1 MLPVFEGAYSQD
13 GDQLFTWADSN
24 NTKGNGLK
32 LEEGRFQL
40 DVRDNF
46 FIQIVVR
53 YWRRLLEEVADV
65 LFHYA
70 LLYISL
76 LIYKI
81 NYYK

>member
-1 MLPVFEGAYSQD
+1 M
-13 GDQLFTWADSN
+13 
-24 NTKGNGLK
+24 K

-81 NYYK
+81 NYYE